1 MSLASLY
8 NHLCHF
14 QSENVVQ
21 IPVTLQGKTIFDIQP
36 TISLKNRRF
45 DEKSE
50 TKSTTAGT
58 HIEASGNT
66 SGRLGNEKN
75 WR

>member
-1 MSLASLY
+1 MLVFIEAEFSIVLISLG
-8 NHLCHF
+8 HF

-21 IPVTLQGKTIFDIQP
+21 IPVTLQGKTIFNMQA

-45 DEKSE
+45 DEKSA

-58 HIEASGNT
+58 HIEVH
-66 SGRLGNEKN
+66 
-75 WR
+75 